1 MDDGD
6 GHIRPAIVWR
16 MTIPAEFTWLLPVA
30 AAPFVGSFVGLV
42 AHRLPRAEPILF
54 GRSACPSCHTQL
66 TARDLVPF
74 LSWLAARGRCRHC
87 DAPLSARYPLTELAA
102 LIVAV
107 WAASVLSG
115 WSILVGCLLGW
126 ALLTLAL
133 VDLREKMLPDII
145 TLPLIGAGLVAALTL
160 AQLDPLAHLI
170 GAAAGLT
177 VFLAVATIYRRLRG
191 YEGLG
196 GGDAKL
202 FAAAGAWLGW
212 QGLPSVLLIASV
224 TALAAVVVMIV
235 AGRRGIAREEI
246 AFGPYL
252 CFGFWIV
259 WLYGPLA
266 IF

>member
-1 MDDGD
+1 MDDGETD
-6 GHIRPAIVWR
+6 IRHTIVWR
-16 MTIPAEFTWLLPVA
+16 MTMPAELAWLLPVA

-42 AHRLPRAEPILF
+42 AHRLPHAEPILF
-54 GRSACPSCHTQL
+54 GRSACPTCRTRL

-87 DAPLSARYPLTELAA
+87 DAPLSVRYPLTELAA
-102 LIVAV
+102 LVIAL
-107 WAASVLSG
+107 WAASVLSS
-115 WSILVGCLLGW
+115 WSILIGCLLGW

-145 TLPLIGAGLVAALTL
+145 TLPLIGAGLIAALYL
-160 AQLDPLAHLI
+160 EQLDPVAHAV
-170 GAAAGLT
+170 GAAVGLT
-177 VFLAVATIYRRLRG
+177 LFLAIAATFRRLRG

-212 QGLPSVLLIASV
+212 QGLPSVLLFASV
-224 TALAAVVVMIV
+224 TALAVVFVMIA
-235 AGRRGIAREEI
+235 AGRRSIAREEI

-252 CFGFWIV
+252 CFGSWIV
-259 WLYGPLA
+259 WLYGPIA

>member
-1 MDDGD
+1 
-6 GHIRPAIVWR
+6 
-16 MTIPAEFTWLLPVA
+16 MTISAEIGWLLPVA

-54 GRSACPSCHTQL
+54 GRSACPTCRTRL

-87 DAPLSARYPLTELAA
+87 DVPLSVRYPLTELAA
-102 LIVAV
+102 LVIAL
-107 WAASVLSG
+107 WAASVLNG
-115 WSILVGCLLGW
+115 WSIVIGCLLGW

-145 TLPLIGAGLVAALTL
+145 TLPLIAAGLIATL
-160 AQLDPLAHLI
+160 VLDQLDPVAHAI
-170 GAAAGLT
+170 GAAIGLT
-177 VFLAVATIYRRLRG
+177 LFLAVAATFRRLRD

-202 FAAAGAWLGW
+202 FAAAGAWVGW
-212 QGLPSVLLIASV
+212 QGLPSVLLFSAG
-224 TALAAVVVMIV
+224 TALTVVVVMIA

-259 WLYGPLA
+259 WLYGPIA
-266 IF
+266 VF